1 MKFTSRSM
9 NGNSSFIHTTPS
21 RPQQAMNGRHV
32 RPPNSD
38 PGMLE

>member
-1 MKFTSRSM
+1 M

-21 RPQQAMNGRHV
+21 SPQQAMNGRHV